1 MHKMGTH
8 NNFFIQASFTDGWEK
23 PSVQLRDAHLRTS
36 IGFGGIE
43 KLSL

>member
-1 MHKMGTH
+1 MHKMGTQ
-8 NNFFIQASFTDGWEK
+8 NNFFIQAASTDGWEK

-36 IGFGGIE
+36 TGFEGIE